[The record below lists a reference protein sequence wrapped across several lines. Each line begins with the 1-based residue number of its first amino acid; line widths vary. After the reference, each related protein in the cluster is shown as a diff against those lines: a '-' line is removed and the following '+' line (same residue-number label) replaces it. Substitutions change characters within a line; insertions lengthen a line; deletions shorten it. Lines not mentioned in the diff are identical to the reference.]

1 MKKGVSVN
9 LPNQVDMKGGRVVEH
24 HQSVGSEVQ
33 QGAIVLTVQIHDR
46 TLQFKSPALGILNSM
61 APLGALPEPGDL
73 LFRLLVEDKPEPKRE
88 PEPEFKSKPKP
99 KNDKGAFN
107 TASASDTTAEKATK
121 SHQGTSPASTS
132 GSLWSKAMAS
142 LRTGLGAL
150 LWVLSGSVLAGAFIL
165 FSGGNSPIG
174 GWVPESRITL
184 FDGAIDKASD
194 LHMAWIKSQHE
205 ATHEENN
212 KQAAEK
218 ALEQKSKADKEAR
231 PLNQVKAGQSADDQS
246 GSDKISQGTAQQS
259 SGQAYQENVRRC
271 SIRDKSCDPDVHV
284 LCQLKQGRHSGEERW
299 RNPIKSYMCAPQPVS
314 YSNGMWR
321 QGYADGTKACR
332 NYFGNNAFIQSSFS
346 RNSGFISSAEHKS
359 DNPAQACLAAC
370 GSEASKFKKQCTG
383 LPQKG

>member
-88 PEPEFKSKPKP
+88 PEPEFKSKPKSKP
-99 KNDKGAFN
+99 TNDKGAFN
-107 TASASDTTAEKATK
+107 AASASDTTAEKATK

-165 FSGGNSPIG
+165 FSGGHSPIG

-184 FDGAIDKASD
+184 FDGAIDTASE
-194 LHMAWIKSQHE
+194 LHMAWIKRQHM

-212 KQAAEK
+212 QKAVEK
-218 ALEQKSKADKEAR
+218 ALEKKAKAD
-231 PLNQVKAGQSADDQS
+231 QSATDQNPS
-246 GSDKISQGTAQQS
+246 STEQSRENKVSQGTAQQS

-332 NYFGNNAFIQSSFS
+332 DYFGNNAFIQSSFS

>member
-24 HQSVGSEVQ
+24 HQSVGREVQ

-46 TLQFKSPALGILNSM
+46 TLQFKSPALGTLNSM
-61 APLGALPEPGDL
+61 APLGTLPEPGDL
-73 LFRLLVEDKPEPKRE
+73 LFRLLVEEKSEPKRE
-88 PEPEFKSKPKP
+88 PEPEFKPKP

-121 SHQGTSPASTS
+121 PHQGASPASTS

-142 LRTGLGAL
+142 LRTGLGTL

-165 FSGGNSPIG
+165 LSDGHSPIG

-194 LHMAWIKSQHE
+194 LHMAWIKRQHM

-212 KQAAEK
+212 QKAVEK
-218 ALEQKSKADKEAR
+218 ALEKKAKAD
-231 PLNQVKAGQSADDQS
+231 QSAADQNQS
-246 GSDKISQGTAQQS
+246 STEQSRENKVSQGTAQQS

-332 NYFGNNAFIQSSFS
+332 DYFGNNAFIQSSFS

-359 DNPAQACLAAC
+359 DNPAKACLAAC
-370 GSEASKFKKQCTG
+370 SREANKFKKQCTG